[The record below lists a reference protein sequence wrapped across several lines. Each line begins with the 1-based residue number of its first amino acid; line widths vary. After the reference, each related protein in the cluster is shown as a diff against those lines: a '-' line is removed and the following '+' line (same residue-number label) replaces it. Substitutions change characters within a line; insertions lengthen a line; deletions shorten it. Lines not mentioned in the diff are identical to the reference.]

1 MRGREI
7 RLSRL
12 FSEGENTVIVA
23 MDHGQTFGPMDGL
36 TDFTGAAERLKE
48 ADGVLL
54 APWMLRFSGSLFQ
67 GKGSPAVITR
77 LNWNTIQTLEN
88 GFHLIRLKYLLEISL
103 IK

>member
-12 FSEGENTVIVA
+12 FAEDGNSVIVA
-23 MDHGQTFGPMDGL
+23 MDHGQTFGPMAGL
-36 TDFTGAAERLKE
+36 TDFTRAAERLGE

-54 APWMLRFSGSLFQ
+54 APWMIRFSGSLFW

-77 LNWNTIQTLEN
+77 LNWNTGSRNAQQ
-88 GFHLIRLKYLLEISL
+88 S
-103 IK
+103 